1 MSAAIG
7 KLMFDETAVR
17 ALALSG
23 AILLLLARL
32 GLRSSE
38 VVFLELDDIDWK
50 DGSLR
55 VHGKGGRLVQLPL
68 PKDVGEAIAAYLQH
82 GRPRSTSR
90 RVFLRAKAPIRGFLG
105 PSAVGTIVRH
115 ALLRAGI
122 DAPTTGA
129 HQFRHGL
136 ATEMLRHGVSTP
148 ERNCIGG
155 PEQNCITTGLA
166 LR

>member
-50 DGSLR
+50 DGSLKSTA
-55 VHGKGGRLVQLPL
+55 KGAGWSNCPCPKMSARQSPRTYNTDDHAAPVVACFCVLKLPS
-68 PKDVGEAIAAYLQH
+68 VA
-82 GRPRSTSR
+82 
-90 RVFLRAKAPIRGFLG
+90 F
-105 PSAVGTIVRH
+105 
-115 ALLRAGI
+115 
-122 DAPTTGA
+122 
-129 HQFRHGL
+129 
-136 ATEMLRHGVSTP
+136 
-148 ERNCIGG
+148 
-155 PEQNCITTGLA
+155 
-166 LR
+166 